1 MAKTKSIN
9 TVYSF
14 IAATILIDAASPFGE
29 ALISQLYPFVTQNLN
44 QTQPSFKRLYDQ
56 VERENTPHVMGTG
69 MAASTAGFAGAFVSW
84 LKSKGVNI
92 ENFEPLIGKEIF
104 VFGGDAQNPQ
114 DGSSF
119 AWSVSFYFDL
129 KS

>member
-1 MAKTKSIN
+1 MASTRTIK

-14 IAATILIDAASPFGE
+14 IAATILIDAASPFGK
-29 ALISQLYPFVTQNLN
+29 ALIGQLIPFVTQNLN
-44 QTQPSFKRLYDQ
+44 QSHPPFKQLYDQ
-56 VERENTPHVMGTG
+56 VERENTSHVLGTG
-69 MAASTAGFAGAFVSW
+69 MAASPEGFAGAFVSW

-92 ENFEPLIGKEIF
+92 EDFNPLIGTEVF

-119 AWSVSFYFDL
+119 AWSVSFYFDIE
-129 KS
+129 S